1 MKGNK
6 GNTKGLQRK
15 QRKGVGNMKAICK
28 RYEGNMEEIYRTWMH
43 RYLDVHSVILEGV
56 GPGPGRGGRR
66 ALTDYYF

>member
-1 MKGNK
+1 MNE
-6 GNTKGLQRK
+6 LQREYK
-15 QRKGVGNMKAICK
+15 GEQRK
-28 RYEGNMEEIYRTWMH
+28 YEGIYRTWMH